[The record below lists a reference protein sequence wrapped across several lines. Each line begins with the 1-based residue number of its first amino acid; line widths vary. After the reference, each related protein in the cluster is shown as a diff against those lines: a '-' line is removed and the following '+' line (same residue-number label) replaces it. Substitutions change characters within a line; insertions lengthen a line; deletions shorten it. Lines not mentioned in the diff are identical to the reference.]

1 MLRLIAHFVISL
13 IFGYLYRG
21 VGNKASDV
29 LSNMV
34 FVYGTNLFLVY
45 TGQMAV
51 IVSCKYDMVT
61 IDITWRFVIILL
73 AKKKLSKNKFYSPT
87 SDHKTYFICNRVCI
101 RKKYCFVRL
110 RLHAQFRWST
120 RY

>member
-1 MLRLIAHFVISL
+1 MYNIWLQNNLMLRLIAHFVIAL

-21 VGNKASDV
+21 VGNDGSKI

-51 IVSCKYDMVT
+51 IVSCKYRINLT
-61 IDITWRFVIILL
+61 
-73 AKKKLSKNKFYSPT
+73 LS
-87 SDHKTYFICNRVCI
+87 
-101 RKKYCFVRL
+101 
-110 RLHAQFRWST
+110 
-120 RY
+120 

>member
-1 MLRLIAHFVISL
+1 MRFQTNLMLRVIVHLIIAL

-21 VGNKASDV
+21 VGNNASEV

-51 IVSCKYDMVT
+51 IVSCKYDVVT
-61 IDITWRFVIILL
+61 TSFVLNE
-73 AKKKLSKNKFYSPT
+73 A
-87 SDHKTYFICNRVCI
+87 
-101 RKKYCFVRL
+101 
-110 RLHAQFRWST
+110 
-120 RY
+120 